1 MNKRVIKRI
10 AIMLFVL
17 SVLGATV
24 LAQKN
29 EQRKSF
35 GDANQKEK
43 IQVKTSAIFKLGGDW
58 LFALTRRDLL
68 GLNTLEGTEL
78 EGAYS
83 EGHFIRIIGMAL
95 AEKGKYTVEYY
106 FEKDAL
112 LLAYETFEY
121 YSEAAP
127 VGAWRNSK
135 RLAAWERR
143 SYFHGVRIG
152 FAETRGKNAPNAGTG
167 ARTLINTSNRLLG
180 ALKKHQNAQKSS
192 R

>member
-1 MNKRVIKRI
+1 MR
-10 AIMLFVL
+10 LFVL

-58 LFALTRRDLL
+58 LFALTRKDLL

-95 AEKGKYTVEYY
+95 AEKGKYTVKYY

-121 YSEAAP
+121 YSETAP

-135 RLAAWERR
+135 GLAAWERR
-143 SYFHGVRIG
+143 SYFRNARVVY
-152 FAETRGKNAPNAGTG
+152 AETHGRSASKAGTG
-167 ARTLINTSNRLLG
+167 ERTLTNTANRLLSVM
-180 ALKKHQNAQKSS
+180 KKHKRENTLTPA